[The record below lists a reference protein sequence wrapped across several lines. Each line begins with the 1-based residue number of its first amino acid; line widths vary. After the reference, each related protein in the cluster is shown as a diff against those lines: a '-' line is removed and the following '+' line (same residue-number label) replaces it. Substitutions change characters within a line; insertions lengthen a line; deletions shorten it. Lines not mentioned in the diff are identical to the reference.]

1 MNYKNLFSAIMLMA
15 AAVPVFAEDAATE
28 ESHWTKKGNASL
40 QFTQGFVSKNWYK
53 GGESN
58 FALLATGD
66 YQFNYKLEKLTW
78 DNHLEGKLGFVTTP
92 SDLYHDYMSNT
103 DLLKWTSKVGYE
115 AGKNWFYTLQAIGQ
129 TQWCPGFKTNTKD
142 EFSKFFSPAYL
153 TVSLGMDWKKS
164 KENIEWTIFLGPVA
178 YNLKYVNDPWRG
190 FYTCNTIGEDFG
202 KEMHWAGRIDGT
214 QFGLMKGEFNAY
226 DLGASAKA
234 GMNWKL
240 CKYLTW
246 TSQAQ
251 YFSPLYNVGKK
262 DQNGKHHGYT
272 NFEWENT
279 FDMPLNKFFS
289 TKVYT
294 HLRFDDS
301 VSPDKKFGGWG
312 YFQFTELLSF
322 GISYN
327 W

>member
-1 MNYKNLFSAIMLMA
+1 MNVKNLFSAIALMA
-15 AAVPVFAEDAATE
+15 AVTPVFAEDAAE
-28 ESHWTKKGNASL
+28 APASHWTKKGDASL

-58 FALLATGD
+58 FALLATAN
-66 YQFNYKLEKLTW
+66 YQFNYKLEKFTW
-78 DNHLEGKLGFVTTP
+78 DNQLEGKLGFVTTP
-92 SDLYHDYMSNT
+92 SDQCHDYMSNT
-103 DLLKWTSKVGYE
+103 DLLKYTSKLGYE
-115 AGKNWFYTLQAIGQ
+115 AGHNWFYTLQAIGQ
-129 TQWCPGFKTNTKD
+129 TQWCPGYKANTEA

-164 KENIEWTIFLGPVA
+164 KENIDWTVFLGPVA
-178 YNLKYVNDPWRG
+178 YNLKYVNDPLR
-190 FYTCNTIGEDFG
+190 EFG
-202 KEMHWAGRIDGT
+202 TDGVARSGRIDGT
-214 QFGLMKGEFNAY
+214 QFGLMAGEFNAY

-234 GMNWKL
+234 GMKWKVS
-240 CKYLTW
+240 KYLNW

-262 DQNGKHHGYT
+262 DAAGKHHGYT

-279 FDMPLNKFFS
+279 FDMPLNKYFS

-301 VSPDKKFGGWG
+301 VGPQNKGKGWG

-322 GISYN
+322 GLSYN